1 MFVQRSMQ
9 DLRYATRQ
17 LRRAPGFTLSAVLTL
32 ALGIASLT
40 TVFTWIKAVL
50 FDPYPHVR
58 DPRSLRFVDATVR
71 GSQGYSVHYDNF
83 EFLRDRDKSL
93 ENPAVFTITVVDLAS
108 PGAPPEALAGGLV
121 SSNYFQLLGLQPQV
135 GRFFTPGAKEHA
147 FGQHDEVVLSDREW
161 RVRFNADPR
170 IVGQAITMN
179 RRPFTVIGVAPR
191 DFAGIY
197 GGMGELLWMPLSASR
212 SLQPD
217 SNADPLKD
225 MGLMLAA
232 RLRPQFSHGQAA
244 AELHTAARIFAQQE
258 EAKGA
263 NMAGWDLNLRDSAH
277 FERGLFGV
285 IGEQWP
291 ALLGAALLLL
301 VLVCI
306 NTASLL
312 GQRAVRRRREIA
324 IRTSLGATS
333 RRIAS
338 QLFTE
343 AFLLA
348 LMGGV
353 VGWAASLVLAKSLYV
368 VLPSF
373 GFSLAFNL
381 GTDWRVLGLVAVLVM
396 LVALLCGMMPIRQ
409 ALRTSQRDA
418 LYEGGHGILGSSR
431 SRWVKIA
438 SVGMQLGLCFVV
450 LVGSALLV
458 RTLLNV
464 LHRARGFDRENAMT
478 AQLSLSRSGYNKE
491 KGLAFETALLDE
503 LRSSPVVREATLTT
517 HLPMGDEGSGNT
529 WDLAVPGYAPAK
541 NESMSV
547 VTDLE
552 GPAFFHTMGIALV
565 QGRDFTA
572 QDREGAPL
580 VAMINEDMA
589 HRYFPKGNA
598 LGSTVIMGLDKQSC
612 QIIGIVKNY
621 AYYNPQDT
629 DPEPVVYLP
638 LLQHYQN
645 GVFVAVRSRTT
656 GEAAA
661 PALRQAVA
669 RLDGALPLE
678 DVKTLKDV
686 SEVRYQFARIPLEL
700 LGVFALASLLVATL
714 GLYAVMASA
723 VTERSREFALRMA
736 VGATRAQIVRLVVN
750 GGLETVAAG
759 LLIGGVATFFGVRLL
774 RSMLF
779 GVAAFD
785 PISLIGAALVLVFTV
800 LLAGLAPATRAAS
813 IQPMQALRTE

>member
-1 MFVQRSMQ
+1 M
-9 DLRYATRQ
+9 
-17 LRRAPGFTLSAVLTL
+17 
-32 ALGIASLT
+32 
-40 TVFTWIKAVL
+40 
-50 FDPYPHVR
+50 FDPYPHVS

-71 GSQGYSVHYDNF
+71 GSQGYSVHYDQF
-83 EFLRDRDKSL
+83 EFLRERDKSL
-93 ENPAVFTITVVDLAS
+93 ANPAVFTITVFDLAS

-121 SSNYFQLLGLQPQV
+121 SSNYFQLLGLKPQL
-135 GRFFTPGAKEHA
+135 GRFFTVVNNDRVYGS
-147 FGQHDEVVLSDREW
+147 HDEVVLSDREW
-161 RVRFNADPR
+161 RVRFNADAK
-170 IVGQAITMN
+170 IVGQVIFAN
-179 RRPFTVIGVAPR
+179 RHPFTVVGVAPR

-217 SNADPLKD
+217 PTADPLKD

-232 RLRPQFSHGQAA
+232 RLRPGFSHEMAA
-244 AELHTAARIFAQQE
+244 AELHTAAHILAQEQ

-301 VLVCI
+301 LLVCI

-312 GQRAVRRRREIA
+312 GQRAARRRREIA

-338 QLFTE
+338 QLFIE
-343 AFLLA
+343 ALLLA
-348 LMGGV
+348 GMGGV
-353 VGWAASLVLAKSLYV
+353 VGWAASLVLARSLYV

-381 GTDWRVLGLVAVLVM
+381 DTDWRVLGLVAVLVM

-409 ALRTSQRDA
+409 ALRSSQRDA
-418 LYEGGHGILGSSR
+418 LYEGSYGILGSSR
-431 SRWVKIA
+431 NRWVKIA

-450 LVGSALLV
+450 LVGSALLM

-464 LHRARGFDRENAMT
+464 LHRGRGFDRENAMT
-478 AQLSLSRSGYNKE
+478 AQLSLSRSGYTKE
-491 KGLAFETALLDE
+491 KGLAFETALLNE

-565 QGRDFTA
+565 QGREFTA

-580 VAMINEDMA
+580 VAAINEDMA

-598 LGSTVIMGLDKQSC
+598 LGSTVMMGPDKQAC
-612 QIIGIVKNY
+612 QIVGIVKNY
-621 AYYNPQDT
+621 AYYSPQDT

-638 LLQHYQN
+638 ILQHYQN
-645 GVFVAVRSRTT
+645 SVFVAVRSRTT
-656 GEAAA
+656 AEAVE
-661 PALRQAVA
+661 PALRQTVA

-678 DVKTLKDV
+678 NVQTLKDV
-686 SEVRYQFARIPLEL
+686 SEVRYQLARIPVEL

-714 GLYAVMASA
+714 GLYAVMAYA

-736 VGATRAQIVRLVVN
+736 VGATRVQIVRLVVN

-759 LLIGGVATFFGVRLL
+759 LVIGGVGAFFAARLL

-779 GVAAFD
+779 GVGAFD
-785 PISLIGAALVLVFTV
+785 PLSFIVAAMVLVVTV
-800 LLAGLAPATRAAS
+800 LLAGLAPAARAAS

>member
-1 MFVQRSMQ
+1 MLK
-9 DLRYATRQ
+9 DLQYAMRQ
-17 LRRAPGFTLSAVLTL
+17 LRRAPGFTLAAVLTL

-50 FDPYPHVR
+50 FDPFPHVR

-71 GSQGYSVHYDNF
+71 GSQGYSVHYDQF
-83 EFLRDRDKSL
+83 EFLRERDQSL
-93 ENPAVFTITVVDLAS
+93 ANPAVFTITEFDLAS

-121 SSNYFQLLGLQPQV
+121 SSNYFQLLGLQPQL
-135 GRFFTPGAKEHA
+135 GRFLTVVANDRVYGS
-147 FGQHDEVVLSDREW
+147 HDEVVLSDREW
-161 RVRFNADPR
+161 RARFNGDPQ
-170 IVGQAITMN
+170 IVGQVIYVN
-179 RRPFTVIGVAPR
+179 RHPFTVVGVAPR

-197 GGMGELLWMPLSASR
+197 GGLAELLWMPLSASR

-217 SNADPLKD
+217 PNADPLKH
-225 MGLMLAA
+225 MGLMLTA
-232 RLRPQFSHGQAA
+232 RLRPEFSHEQAA
-244 AELHTAARIFAQQE
+244 AELHTAAHIFAQQQ

-285 IGEQWP
+285 VGEQWP
-291 ALLGAALLLL
+291 ALLGAAMLLLI
-301 VLVCI
+301 LVCI
-306 NTASLL
+306 NTASLM
-312 GQRAVRRRREIA
+312 GQRAARRRREIA

-343 AFLLA
+343 ALLLA

-353 VGWAASLVLAKSLYV
+353 VGWAASLVLAKSLYM
-368 VLPSF
+368 VLPGF
-373 GFSLAFNL
+373 GYSPAFNL
-381 GTDWRVLGLVAVLVM
+381 STDWRILGLVAVLVM
-396 LVALLCGMMPIRQ
+396 LVALLCGMMPVRQ
-409 ALRTSQRDA
+409 ALRSSQRDA
-418 LYEGGHGILGSSR
+418 LHEGSQGILGSSR
-431 SRWVKIA
+431 NRWVKIA

-450 LVGSALLV
+450 LVGSALLM
-458 RTLLNV
+458 RTLLNI
-464 LHRARGFDRENAMT
+464 LHRARGFDRENTMT
-478 AQLSLSRSGYNKE
+478 AQLSLSRSGYTKE
-491 KGLAFETALLDE
+491 KGLAFEAALLDE
-503 LRSSPVVREATLTT
+503 LRNSPVVREATLTT
-517 HLPMGDEGSGNT
+517 HLPMGDDGSGNT
-529 WDLAVPGYAPAK
+529 WDLAVPGYTPAK
-541 NESMSV
+541 NEGMNV

-565 QGRDFTA
+565 QGRNFTA

-598 LGSTVIMGLDKQSC
+598 LGNTVIMGPEKQAC

-621 AYYNPQDT
+621 AYYSPQDT

-638 LLQHYQN
+638 IAQHYQD

-656 GEAAA
+656 ADAVA
-661 PALRQAVA
+661 PVLRQAVA
-669 RLDGALPLE
+669 RLDGALPIE
-678 DVKTLKDV
+678 NVKTLKDV
-686 SEVRYQFARIPLEL
+686 SDVRYQLARIPLEL

-714 GLYAVMASA
+714 GLYAVMAYA

-736 VGATRAQIVRLVVN
+736 VGATRVQIVRLVVN

-759 LLIGGVATFFGVRLL
+759 LLIGGLLSFFLIRLL
-774 RSMLF
+774 RSLLF
-779 GVAAFD
+779 GVAPFD
-785 PISLIGAALVLVFTV
+785 PLSFIGAATVLVLTV

>member
-1 MFVQRSMQ
+1 MFVQSSMQ

-17 LRRAPGFTLSAVLTL
+17 LRHAPGFTLAAVLTL
-32 ALGIASLT
+32 ALGIAALA
-40 TVFTWIKAVL
+40 TVFTWIKAVM
-50 FDPYPHVR
+50 FDPYPHVS

-71 GSQGYSVHYDNF
+71 GSQGYSVHYDNL
-83 EFLRDRDKSL
+83 ESLRDRDKSL
-93 ENPAVFTITVVDLAS
+93 ANPAVFTITVFDLAS

-121 SSNYFQLLGLQPQV
+121 SSNYFQLLGLQPQL
-135 GRFFTPGAKEHA
+135 GRFLTVVTNDRVYGS
-147 FGQHDEVVLSDREW
+147 HDEVVLSDREW
-161 RVRFNADPR
+161 RVRFNADPQ
-170 IVGQAITMN
+170 ILGQVIYVN
-179 RRPFTVIGVAPR
+179 RHPFTVVGVAPR

-197 GGMGELLWMPLSASR
+197 GGMAELLWMPLSASR

-217 SNADPLKD
+217 PSADPLKQI
-225 MGLMLAA
+225 GLMLVA
-232 RLRPQFSHGQAA
+232 RLLPQFSHEQAA
-244 AELHTAARIFAQQE
+244 AELHTLARQLAQE
-258 EAKGA
+258 GEAKGG

-277 FERGLFGV
+277 FERGVFGV

-312 GQRAVRRRREIA
+312 GQRAARRRREIA

-338 QLFTE
+338 QLFVE
-343 AFLLA
+343 ALLLS

-353 VGWAASLVLAKSLYV
+353 VGWAASLLLAKSLYIL
-368 VLPSF
+368 LPSF

-381 GTDWRVLGLVAVLVM
+381 GTDWRVLGLVALLVM

-409 ALRTSQRDA
+409 ALRSSQRNA
-418 LYEGGHGILGSSR
+418 LYEGSQGILGSSR
-431 SRWVKIA
+431 NRWVKIA
-438 SVGMQLGLCFVV
+438 SVGTQLGLCFVV
-450 LVGSALLV
+450 LVGSALLI

-464 LHRARGFDRENAMT
+464 LHRARNFDRENAMT
-478 AQLSLSRSGYNKE
+478 AQFSLSRSGYTKE
-491 KGLAFETALLDE
+491 KGLAFEAALVDQ
-503 LRSSPVVREATLTT
+503 LRNSPVVREATLTT
-517 HLPMGDEGSGNT
+517 HLPMGDDGSGNT
-529 WDLAVPGYAPAK
+529 WDLAVPGYTPAK

-552 GPAFFHTMGIALV
+552 GPAFFHAMGIAMV
-565 QGRDFTA
+565 QGRDFTV
-572 QDREGAPL
+572 QDRDGAPL
-580 VAMINEDMA
+580 VAMINEDTA

-598 LGSTVIMGLDKQSC
+598 LGSTVIMGPDKQAC

-621 AYYNPQDT
+621 AYYSPQDT

-638 LLQHYQN
+638 IAQHYQDH
-645 GVFVAVRSRTT
+645 VFVAVRSRTT
-656 GEAAA
+656 ADAVL

-678 DVKTLKDV
+678 NVQTLKDV
-686 SEVRYQFARIPLEL
+686 SEVRYQFSRIPLEL

-714 GLYAVMASA
+714 GLYAVMAYA

-736 VGATRAQIVRLVVN
+736 VGATRSQIVRLVVK

-759 LLIGGVATFFGVRLL
+759 LLIGGVATFFAVRLL
-774 RSMLF
+774 RSLLF

-785 PISLIGAALVLVFTV
+785 PISFIAAAVVLVLTV
-800 LLAGLAPATRAAS
+800 LAAGLAPAARAAS
-813 IQPMQALRTE
+813 IQPMEALRTE

>member
-1 MFVQRSMQ
+1 MSVQRSIQ
-9 DLRYATRQ
+9 DLRYAMRQ
-17 LRRAPGFTLSAVLTL
+17 LRRAPGFTLAAVLTL

-40 TVFTWIKAVL
+40 TVFTWIKAVT

-71 GSQGYSVHYDNF
+71 GSQGYSVHYDQL

-93 ENPAVFTITVVDLAS
+93 ENPAVFTISGFDLAS
-108 PGAPPEALAGGLV
+108 PGAPPEALTGGLV
-121 SSNYFQLLGLQPQV
+121 SSNYFQLLGLTPQL
-135 GRFFTPGAKEHA
+135 GRFFTPVTNERAYGS
-147 FGQHDEVVLSDREW
+147 HDEAVLSDREW
-161 RVRFNADPR
+161 RVRFNADAH
-170 IVGQAITMN
+170 IVGQVIFVN
-179 RRPFTVIGVAPR
+179 HHPFTVVGVAPR
-191 DFAGIY
+191 DFTGIY
-197 GGMGELLWMPLSASR
+197 GGMAELLWMPLSASR

-217 SNADPLKD
+217 PNADPLKQ

-232 RLRPQFSHGQAA
+232 RLRPGVSHESAA
-244 AELHTAARIFAQQE
+244 AELHTVARLYAQQR
-258 EAKGA
+258 EATGA
-263 NMAGWDLNLRDSAH
+263 NMGGWDLNLRDSAH

-291 ALLGAALLLL
+291 ALLGAGVLLL

-312 GQRAVRRRREIA
+312 GQRAARRRREIA
-324 IRTSLGATS
+324 IRSSLGATS
-333 RRIAS
+333 RRIAF

-343 AFLLA
+343 ALLLA
-348 LMGGV
+348 MMGGL
-353 VGWAASLVLAKSLYV
+353 VGWAASLVLAKAIYV
-368 VLPSF
+368 LLPSF
-373 GFSLAFNL
+373 GMPLAFNL
-381 GTDWRVLGLVAVLVM
+381 STDWRVLGLVAVLVM

-409 ALRTSQRDA
+409 ALRSSQRDG
-418 LYEGGHGILGSSR
+418 LYEGSQGILGSR
-431 SRWVKIA
+431 RNRWVKIA

-450 LVGSALLV
+450 LVGSALLM

-464 LHRARGFDRENAMT
+464 LHRARGFDRETTMT
-478 AQLSLSRSGYNKE
+478 AQLSLSRSGYTKE
-491 KGLAFETALLDE
+491 KGLAFEAALLDQ
-503 LRSSPVVREATLTT
+503 LQNSPVVREATLTT
-517 HLPMGDEGSGNT
+517 HLPMGDDGSGNT
-529 WDLAVPGYAPAK
+529 WDLAVPGYTPAK
-541 NESMSV
+541 NEGMNV

-552 GPAFFHTMGIALV
+552 GPAFFHTMGIPLL

-598 LGSTVIMGLDKQSC
+598 LGSTINIGPDKQSC
-612 QIIGIVKNY
+612 QIVGIVKNY
-621 AYYNPQDT
+621 AYYSPQDT

-638 LLQHYQN
+638 IAQHYQDH
-645 GVFVAVRSRTT
+645 VFVAVRSRTT
-656 GEAAA
+656 ADAVV
-661 PALRQAVA
+661 PTLRQTVA
-669 RLDGALPLE
+669 KLDGALPLE
-678 DVKTLKDV
+678 NLQTLKEV

-714 GLYAVMASA
+714 GLYAVMAYA

-736 VGATRAQIVRLVVN
+736 VGSTRVQIVRLVVN

-759 LLIGGVATFFGVRLL
+759 LLIGGVGTFFAVRLL
-774 RSMLF
+774 QSLLF
-779 GVAAFD
+779 GVAPFD
-785 PISLIGAALVLVFTV
+785 PLSFIGAALVLVLTV
-800 LLAGLAPATRAAS
+800 LLAGLAPAARAAS